1 MSPKPRATFTCREC
15 CALPKQSRP
24 ANPTRNAQ
32 RPFSGDCSRAP
43 TIAGLLLSYGVARA
57 GERPLRLCG
66 PRNPGAAGLPVAGSD
81 RSRPPAVFP
90 VPDPVR
96 RTIYLLLNLPVFAL
110 AWRFLGRRFVLYSL
124 WGMALYSL
132 MLHSLTFSIEIDDKM
147 LSAVIGGAMVGLGT
161 AIMLRSYGST
171 GGAEILY
178 ILAHKVFSI
187 TLGTGAMIL
196 NGVILTIAASF
207 FPVERVLYGSIT
219 VL

>member
-1 MSPKPRATFTCREC
+1 
-15 CALPKQSRP
+15 
-24 ANPTRNAQ
+24 
-32 RPFSGDCSRAP
+32 
-43 TIAGLLLSYGVARA
+43 
-57 GERPLRLCG
+57 
-66 PRNPGAAGLPVAGSD
+66 
-81 RSRPPAVFP
+81 
-90 VPDPVR
+90 
-96 RTIYLLLNLPVFAL
+96 
-110 AWRFLGRRFVLYSL
+110 
-124 WGMALYSL
+124 MALYSL

-207 FPVERVLYGSIT
+207 FPVERVLYTLICMIVSARTTDVVFHGLAKRQAAIIISDK
-219 VL
+219 